1 MPTSGTATAKR
12 VEEAHLPK
20 KIVKIKPKQNP
31 LWEFWTVKI
40 NDRIHGRYTYQG
52 VPVLVDLIK
61 LQIIRRAKICKKHEE
76 PGLGRN
82 NPYFPG
88 LREAIFHGRFPSE
101 IPKSRLFLSRQRKP
115 GKSGGVKSPHT
126 CAFVIFGLLTRW
138 LAGSEWVMGSK
149 MGSRMAWIAR
159 PGRKSGLMLR
169 KLGKKGATALFIIT
183 EQRHRLNG
191 TQRPVVAAKLNR
203 FENFLLT
210 HRSYSALSQ
219 ICI

>member
-1 MPTSGTATAKR
+1 M
-12 VEEAHLPK
+12 
-20 KIVKIKPKQNP
+20 
-31 LWEFWTVKI
+31 
-40 NDRIHGRYTYQG
+40 
-52 VPVLVDLIK
+52 
-61 LQIIRRAKICKKHEE
+61 CKKHEE

-101 IPKSRLFLSRQRKP
+101 IPQSRLFLSRQRKP
-115 GKSGGVKSPHT
+115 GKSRGVKSPHT

-149 MGSRMAWIAR
+149 MGSRTAWIAR

-191 TQRPVVAAKLNR
+191 AQRPIVAAKLNR
-203 FENFLLT
+203 FENFFT
-210 HRSYSALSQ
+210 HTAAPTLHYQIYASSTHC
-219 ICI
+219 ICIWTQEREFNWRASFCTPPLPPD

>member
-1 MPTSGTATAKR
+1 MKNQARAEIILTFLVSGKQFFTA
-12 VEEAHLPK
+12 
-20 KIVKIKPKQNP
+20 
-31 LWEFWTVKI
+31 
-40 NDRIHGRYTYQG
+40 D
-52 VPVLVDLIK
+52 
-61 LQIIRRAKICKKHEE
+61 
-76 PGLGRN
+76 
-82 NPYFPG
+82 
-88 LREAIFHGRFPSE
+88 
-101 IPKSRLFLSRQRKP
+101 FLL
-115 GKSGGVKSPHT
+115 KSPKVGFFYPASGNLGNLGGLKVPT

-149 MGSRMAWIAR
+149 MGSRTAWIAR

-191 TQRPVVAAKLNR
+191 AQRPVVAAKLNR

>member
-1 MPTSGTATAKR
+1 M
-12 VEEAHLPK
+12 
-20 KIVKIKPKQNP
+20 
-31 LWEFWTVKI
+31 
-40 NDRIHGRYTYQG
+40 
-52 VPVLVDLIK
+52 
-61 LQIIRRAKICKKHEE
+61 CKKHEE
-76 PGLGRN
+76 PSSGRN

-88 LREAIFHGRFPSE
+88 LREAIFHGRFLSE
-101 IPKSRLFLSRQRKP
+101 IPKSRLFYP
-115 GKSGGVKSPHT
+115 PSGNLGNLGGLKVHT

-149 MGSRMAWIAR
+149 MGSRTAWIGR

-191 TQRPVVAAKLNR
+191 AQRPIVAAKLNR

-210 HRSYSALSQ
+210 PLLLCIIKYMHLAHC
-219 ICI
+219 ICIWTQERDFNWRASFFHSAPPSRLGTMISPSNKKQIHCRHDGKICWCRTCNS

>member
-1 MPTSGTATAKR
+1 M
-12 VEEAHLPK
+12 
-20 KIVKIKPKQNP
+20 
-31 LWEFWTVKI
+31 
-40 NDRIHGRYTYQG
+40 
-52 VPVLVDLIK
+52 
-61 LQIIRRAKICKKHEE
+61 CKKHEE
-76 PGLGRN
+76 PGLGKN

-101 IPKSRLFLSRQRKP
+101 IPQSRLFLSPHRKL

-149 MGSRMAWIAR
+149 MGSRTAWIGR

-191 TQRPVVAAKLNR
+191 AQRPIVAAKLNR
-203 FENFLLT
+203 FENFFAHTAPTLHYQIYASSTLYLHLDARERFQLARQFFSLCPSLQIRNNDFSVKQKTDSLQTRWENLLM
-210 HRSYSALSQ
+210 
-219 ICI
+219 

>member
-1 MPTSGTATAKR
+1 M
-12 VEEAHLPK
+12 
-20 KIVKIKPKQNP
+20 
-31 LWEFWTVKI
+31 
-40 NDRIHGRYTYQG
+40 
-52 VPVLVDLIK
+52 
-61 LQIIRRAKICKKHEE
+61 CKKHEE

-88 LREAIFHGRFPSE
+88 LREAIFHGRFLSE
-101 IPKSRLFLSRQRKP
+101 IPKSQLFYP
-115 GKSGGVKSPHT
+115 PSGNLGNLGGLKVHT

-149 MGSRMAWIAR
+149 MGSRTAWIAR

-191 TQRPVVAAKLNR
+191 AQRPIVAAKLNR
-203 FENFLLT
+203 FENFFAHTAPTLHYQIYASSTLYLHLDAREIFQLARQFFSLCPSLQIRNNDFSVKQKTDSLQTRWENLLM
-210 HRSYSALSQ
+210 
-219 ICI
+219 

>member
-1 MPTSGTATAKR
+1 M
-12 VEEAHLPK
+12 
-20 KIVKIKPKQNP
+20 
-31 LWEFWTVKI
+31 
-40 NDRIHGRYTYQG
+40 
-52 VPVLVDLIK
+52 
-61 LQIIRRAKICKKHEE
+61 CKKHEE

-101 IPKSRLFLSRQRKP
+101 IPQSRLFYP
-115 GKSGGVKSPHT
+115 ASGNLGNLGGLKVHT

-149 MGSRMAWIAR
+149 MGSRTAWIGR

-191 TQRPVVAAKLNR
+191 AQRHSHSGGEIKPLWEFFHSHR
-203 FENFLLT
+203 
-210 HRSYSALSQ
+210 RSYSALSN

>member
-1 MPTSGTATAKR
+1 M
-12 VEEAHLPK
+12 
-20 KIVKIKPKQNP
+20 
-31 LWEFWTVKI
+31 
-40 NDRIHGRYTYQG
+40 
-52 VPVLVDLIK
+52 
-61 LQIIRRAKICKKHEE
+61 CKKHEE

-88 LREAIFHGRFPSE
+88 LREAIFHGRLPSE
-101 IPKSRLFLSRQRKP
+101 IPKSRLFLSPQWKP
-115 GKSGGVKSPHT
+115 GKSGGLKVPT

-149 MGSRMAWIAR
+149 MGSRTAWIGR

-183 EQRHRLNG
+183 GATQQAQRCPASRSGGEIKPLWEFFCSHC
-191 TQRPVVAAKLNR
+191 
-203 FENFLLT
+203 
-210 HRSYSALSQ
+210 RSYSALSN